1 MVILCPTRGARD
13 AGHAIRT
20 RFDSRSLHRRRPHP
34 QRSVSRRSL
43 APRPRPKACA
53 PTVSLDKRL
62 VMEQWARDEACAQ
75 PLRTRVTD
83 RFLGIACL
91 ETSPDVSA
99 CRAFT
104 PPPGSRA
111 FNTSR
116 VFRCVDIALADTEQG
131 IVVSRLM
138 EWAAPAPKVCDWTA
152 AREAL
157 AMEVDFVRGDV
168 CVGGLCMPVDR
179 LSTIGKLRL
188 RELIESA
195 LRELGLL
202 ASTSSVRAGSVA
214 RN

>member
-1 MVILCPTRGARD
+1 MRFARTLKVAACIAAGLIAAAGVEAQPRARGA
-13 AGHAIRT
+13 
-20 RFDSRSLHRRRPHP
+20 
-34 QRSVSRRSL
+34 
-43 APRPRPKACA
+43 PRAEAEGAPKACA

-104 PPPGSRA
+104 PAPGSRA

-131 IVVSRLM
+131 IVVSRML

-152 AREAL
+152 ARETL

>member
-1 MVILCPTRGARD
+1 MRFAHTLRAAVLIAAGLIATAGAGAETRAEQET
-13 AGHAIRT
+13 A
-20 RFDSRSLHRRRPHP
+20 
-34 QRSVSRRSL
+34 V
-43 APRPRPKACA
+43 KACA
-53 PTVSLDKRL
+53 PTTSLDGRL
-62 VMEQWARDEACAQ
+62 VMQQWAGDEACAQ
-75 PLRTRVTD
+75 PVRTRVTD
-83 RFLGIACL
+83 RFLGIACR
-91 ETSPDVSA
+91 EDSPDVTT

-111 FNTSR
+111 FNTTR

-131 IVVSRLM
+131 IVVSRLV
-138 EWAAPAPKVCDWTA
+138 EWAAPAPKVCDWTS
-152 AREAL
+152 ARDTL

-179 LSTIGKLRL
+179 LSVLGKLRL

-202 ASTSSVRAGSVA
+202 ASTSDVRARSAV

>member
-1 MVILCPTRGARD
+1 MPGMRFARALIVAACIA
-13 AGHAIRT
+13 AGLSAAVGVEA
-20 RFDSRSLHRRRPHP
+20 
-34 QRSVSRRSL
+34 Q
-43 APRPRPKACA
+43 PRAEAEPKACA

-91 ETSPDVSA
+91 ETSPDASA

-157 AMEVDFVRGDV
+157 VMEVDFVRGDV

>member
-1 MVILCPTRGARD
+1 M
-13 AGHAIRT
+13 
-20 RFDSRSLHRRRPHP
+20 
-34 QRSVSRRSL
+34 
-43 APRPRPKACA
+43 
-53 PTVSLDKRL
+53 
-62 VMEQWARDEACAQ
+62 
-75 PLRTRVTD
+75 
-83 RFLGIACL
+83 
-91 ETSPDVSA
+91 

-202 ASTSSVRAGSVA
+202 ASTSSVRARLAFPASRPCAAAPAEVGLRRLHETPSGA
-214 RN
+214 D

>member
-1 MVILCPTRGARD
+1 MRPTHALRAAICCAAALIAATSAGAQPS
-13 AGHAIRT
+13 AEA
-20 RFDSRSLHRRRPHP
+20 RSTL
-34 QRSVSRRSL
+34 
-43 APRPRPKACA
+43 KACA
-53 PTVSLDKRL
+53 PVASLDKRL
-62 VMEQWARDEACAQ
+62 VMQQWSGEEACAR

-83 RFLGIACL
+83 RFLGIACR
-91 ETSPDVSA
+91 EDGPDVA
-99 CRAFT
+99 TCRAFM

-111 FNTSR
+111 YNTSR

-131 IVVSRLM
+131 IVVSRLV

-168 CVGGLCMPVDR
+168 CVGGLCMSVDR

-202 ASTSSVRAGSVA
+202 ASTSSVRARSA
-214 RN
+214 LPN